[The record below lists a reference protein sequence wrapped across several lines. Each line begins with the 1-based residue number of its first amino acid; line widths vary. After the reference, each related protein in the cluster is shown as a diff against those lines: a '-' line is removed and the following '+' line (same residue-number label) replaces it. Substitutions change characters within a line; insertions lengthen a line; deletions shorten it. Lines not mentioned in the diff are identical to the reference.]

1 MGRMGVTDSIREACA
16 RVAGNARWVRVDE
29 ARIEAYA
36 KSLPLGRAVA
46 PSVDWNRHYR
56 GTDEAGTAA
65 FFVTLDTINFGSG
78 YFPHLAKREG
88 MSGYFTVATS
98 LKEEFER
105 CGVISAERLAGMT
118 GRECGRIFGQ
128 DAGNLAAMELM
139 GLFARALGDLGQL
152 LLAKYRGSFGELIGA
167 AGGSAERLI
176 GVLAEMPFFR
186 DVSTYDGME
195 VPFYKRA
202 QLTAADLSLAL
213 EGRGLGRFTDLER
226 LTIFADNL
234 VPHVLR
240 VDGVVRYDEGLAAR
254 IDREELLMPGS
265 AEEVEIRAC
274 AVAAVEMMRAALAR
288 AGTRVTAMSLD
299 FVLWNRGQERYYKTV
314 KPRHRARSV
323 YY

>member
-1 MGRMGVTDSIREACA
+1 
-16 RVAGNARWVRVDE
+16 
-29 ARIEAYA
+29 
-36 KSLPLGRAVA
+36 
-46 PSVDWNRHYR
+46 
-56 GTDEAGTAA
+56 
-65 FFVTLDTINFGSG
+65 
-78 YFPHLAKREG
+78 

-105 CGVISAERLAGMT
+105 KGVMSAERLAGMT
-118 GRECGRIFGQ
+118 AEECRRIFGQ
-128 DAGNLAAMELM
+128 DAENVAAMELM
-139 GLFARALGDLGQL
+139 SLFAQALGDLGR
-152 LLAKYRGSFGELIGA
+152 LLAAKYGGRVEELIRA
-167 AGGSAERLI
+167 SGGSAERLI
-176 GVLAEMPFFR
+176 GVLAEMPFFC

-202 QLTAADLSLAL
+202 QLTAADLALAL
-213 EGRGLGRFTDLER
+213 EGRGLGRFEDLDR

-240 VDGVVRYDEGLAAR
+240 VDGVLKYDEGLAAR

-274 AVAAVEMMRAALAR
+274 AVAAVEMMREALGR
-288 AGTRVTAMSLD
+288 AGTRVTAMGLD
-299 FVLWNRGQERYYKTV
+299 FELWNRGQEKYYKSI